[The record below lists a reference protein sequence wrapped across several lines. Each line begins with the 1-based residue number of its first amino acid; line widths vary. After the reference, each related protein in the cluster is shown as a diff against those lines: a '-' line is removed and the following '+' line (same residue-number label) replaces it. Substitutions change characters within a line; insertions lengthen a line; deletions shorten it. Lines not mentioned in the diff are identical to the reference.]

1 MDGTADKPADL
12 FYDQLMFI
20 HETAAQALEKAEE
33 SFNVGIGFL
42 DWDGLNSEQREMIHH
57 WHHGLQKATTA
68 VRNPEL

>member
-1 MDGTADKPADL
+1 
-12 FYDQLMFI
+12 
-20 HETAAQALEKAEE
+20 AAQALEKAEE